1 MLPSNLIKEI
11 KKWYSVVAWYSMV
24 HTSVLQIEIKHFLA
38 NLQGGKP
45 KKDRNTEF
53 FKKRQVETGRFI
65 VRLSSCKEQ
74 KCCNGNKNTDAES
87 SFFMVV
93 DNTSLL
99 NCDDRYNWLILRF
112 LFYSPYGNNRFYQL
126 A

>member
-1 MLPSNLIKEI
+1 MLPSNLIQEI
-11 KKWYSVVAWYSMV
+11 RKWYSVVPWYSMV
-24 HTSVLQIEIKHFLA
+24 HTPVLQIEIKHFLA
-38 NLQGGKP
+38 GGKP

-65 VRLSSCKEQ
+65 VGLSSCKEQ
-74 KCCNGNKNTDAES
+74 KCCNGNNTDAES

-99 NCDDRYNWLILRF
+99 KCDE
-112 LFYSPYGNNRFYQL
+112 STTG
-126 A
+126 

>member
-11 KKWYSVVAWYSMV
+11 KNWYSVVPWYSTV
-24 HTSVLQIEIKHFLA
+24 HTPVLQIEIKHVLA

-65 VRLSSCKEQ
+65 VRLSSRKEQ
-74 KCCNGNKNTDAES
+74 KCCNGNNTEAES
-87 SFFMVV
+87 SFLW
-93 DNTSLL
+93 LL
-99 NCDDRYNWLILRF
+99 TTPA
-112 LFYSPYGNNRFYQL
+112 YSIVTTGITGGFCVF
-126 A
+126 